1 MTPEERLGFLVMEAL
16 THLLASN
23 SQNAAVFRESGGAK
37 CAVALV
43 PHLECRHQA
52 LGEWVICSR
61 DFPCGLY
68 IWSNFVQDIKW
79 YYRGCEVRMV
89 FILGLLIPSFVFLVI
104 LLFVSIW
111 YVCIGSVY
119 YFGSCI
125 IVIFWLAG
133 VMQQLILASG
143 SDDDMGSLLGL
154 LHSAA
159 PTELQL
165 KTDILKVDILHL
177 FSDYNNSWQSCVL
190 YIVSHL
196 IRLSYFLSRF

>member
-1 MTPEERLGFLVMEAL
+1 
-16 THLLASN
+16 
-23 SQNAAVFRESGGAK
+23 
-37 CAVALV
+37 
-43 PHLECRHQA
+43 
-52 LGEWVICSR
+52 
-61 DFPCGLY
+61 
-68 IWSNFVQDIKW
+68 
-79 YYRGCEVRMV
+79 
-89 FILGLLIPSFVFLVI
+89 
-104 LLFVSIW
+104 
-111 YVCIGSVY
+111 
-119 YFGSCI
+119 
-125 IVIFWLAG
+125 
-133 VMQQLILASG
+133 MQQLILASG